1 MKKCIVIG
9 ILFCIG
15 MSVTRGMSTEQI
27 GSNVALV
34 PVEGSVEYYEAILA
48 ESQLRKAEEQ
58 YMVWEKYGYQCTDS
72 NPCAI
77 D

>member
-1 MKKCIVIG
+1 MKKYITIG

-15 MSVTRGMSTEQI
+15 MSFARGMSTEQI
-27 GSNVALV
+27 RSNVALV

-48 ESQLRKAEEQ
+48 ESQLRRAEEQ
-58 YMVWEKYGYQCTDS
+58 YMIWEKYGYQCTDG